1 MSETEKQETVEVTL
15 KLPKQIADFI
25 KESWP
30 TDNLEVTLTKEVVEL
45 CLSQIDAD
53 AGEEEISPEELVKKY
68 GLFSVFKQYG
78 IIPSH
83 YKEELMK

>member
-1 MSETEKQETVEVTL
+1 MSKTEKQETVQVTL
-15 KLPKQIADFI
+15 KLPKQITEFI
-25 KESWP
+25 KESWG
-30 TDNLEVTLTKEVVEL
+30 TDTLEETLTKEIVEL

-53 AGEEEISPEELVKKY
+53 AGEKEIYPEELVKKY
-68 GLFSVFKQYG
+68 GLFSVFKQFD